1 MNLVSLIKNYA
12 TPELIATAA
21 KYLGESEHSTSKGI
35 EGAIPSI
42 LSGILNTSSN
52 TGEMSKI
59 WDLINHQNNSSSL
72 LSDLG
77 SLFSG
82 STQHTSNNSIG
93 STLLSLIF
101 GSNNSGLLGALG
113 KHAGFNNSGSAMKIL
128 SLAAPLVLSYL
139 KKKVKTEGYGASGLS
154 TWIGSQKNEI
164 LSALPADLST
174 AMSFISNLKSTSTN
188 APLIE
193 SKSGGNNW
201 MPWLIGLLALLGLM
215 WFGMKS
221 CNESKLKDEMAKKE
235 QEMAEASRLEEA
247 RLDSIRMAAKEALDN
262 MYVGLD
268 SAVRVKWLSLGELI
282 KLDLKDG
289 STLTIPQNGVEG
301 RLVSWIMDSS
311 KLIDKTTW
319 FDFDRI
325 LFETGSDKIN
335 PASKEQ
341 ISNIVTI
348 LKAFPTVKVKVG
360 GYTDNVGNPAANKK
374 LSQLRAS
381 AVRNELVTMGI
392 ESNRL
397 EAEGYGQ
404 EHAVADNQT
413 PEGREMNRRV
423 SLRVTHK

>member
-1 MNLVSLIKNYA
+1 
-12 TPELIATAA
+12 
-21 KYLGESEHSTSKGI
+21 
-35 EGAIPSI
+35 
-42 LSGILNTSSN
+42 
-52 TGEMSKI
+52 
-59 WDLINHQNNSSSL
+59 
-72 LSDLG
+72 
-77 SLFSG
+77 
-82 STQHTSNNSIG
+82 
-93 STLLSLIF
+93 
-101 GSNNSGLLGALG
+101 
-113 KHAGFNNSGSAMKIL
+113 MKIL